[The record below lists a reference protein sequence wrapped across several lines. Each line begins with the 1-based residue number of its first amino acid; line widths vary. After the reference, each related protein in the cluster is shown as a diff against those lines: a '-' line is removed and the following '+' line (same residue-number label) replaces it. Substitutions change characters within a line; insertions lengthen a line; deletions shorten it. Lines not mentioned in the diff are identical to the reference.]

1 MVPAGRLIALTP
13 QHEMLAI
20 KQHLAVL
27 IHHALKQELEEITSL
42 VTTVS
47 RLAVKYS
54 LRCLPR
60 QAPLTLPW

>member
-27 IHHALKQELEEITSL
+27 TQDALQQQQDEITSL

-47 RLAVKYS
+47 RLAVNYS
-54 LRCLPR
+54 LRSLPR
-60 QAPLTLPW
+60 PAPLTMPW